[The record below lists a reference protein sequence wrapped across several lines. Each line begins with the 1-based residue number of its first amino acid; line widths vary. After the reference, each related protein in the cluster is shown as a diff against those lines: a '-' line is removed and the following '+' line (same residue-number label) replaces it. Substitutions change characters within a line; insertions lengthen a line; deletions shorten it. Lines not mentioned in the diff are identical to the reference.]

1 MSRLCSSDL
10 ALGKV
15 KKINKLTVS
24 SKTEQKNAGLTSLTE
39 KEQIDF
45 NQLNIDYQKKFNH
58 PFIIAV
64 KGKTKSEVLK
74 NFKERIKNNYIIEFE
89 EAKLQVKKIASIR
102 LEEILK

>member
-1 MSRLCSSDL
+1 MARKRANLNQCTEEEFIEFEKL
-10 ALGKV
+10 
-15 KKINKLTVS
+15 NKEY
-24 SKTEQKNAGLTSLTE
+24 K
-39 KEQIDF
+39 
-45 NQLNIDYQKKFNH
+45 KKFGF

-64 KGKTKSEVLK
+64 KGKTKNEVLK